1 MIGNREEYLDQI
13 NISWKKARM
22 HLSVLVR
29 RMESKVIPP
38 EFEGRARKLMK
49 FMDVKN
55 EEFYL
60 KYKKEKEVYEH
71 GKQN

>member
-1 MIGNREEYLDQI
+1 MLGNREEYLQQV

-29 RMESKVIPP
+29 RMDSKIIPT
-38 EFEGRARKLMK
+38 EFEGKARKLMK
-49 FMDVKN
+49 FMDVEN

-60 KYKKEKEVYEH
+60 KYKKEKE
-71 GKQN
+71 GDQK